1 MKIENIDNI
10 ELKVKSIKK
19 ELIEN
24 ITKNYDKIISLKNLE
39 KYNTTNENDKKYLDF
54 YKMNNNSTIELYH
67 YNTKNYHFTLFVI
80 NENENKIYFFIRDS
94 ELDNYFKNYF
104 KSETIENITKLSNKQ
119 IIEKLN
125 KFNFLI
131 YKDIITLLHNENDF
145 ILKK

>member
-1 MKIENIDNI
+1 MYKIFTSFVENNQLIDESFTMNYI
-10 ELKVKSIKK
+10 KSEL
-19 ELIEN
+19 N
-24 ITKNYDKIISLKNLE
+24 NKNLE

-104 KSETIENITKLSNKQ
+104 KNKTIENITKLSNKQ
-119 IIEKLN
+119 IIEKLD